1 MRLKTLHTIWL
12 TLLTTLILLVSSVV
26 NSAPLMNLKMMQSN
40 SMLSTDTIANSS
52 DHCGS
57 HNMDMSMS
65 KMDSMAMSH
74 SSASSDM
81 SVGCEETSGMVHNCC
96 TTACSFVFVS
106 LPVPE
111 NKPNQLAYLATISLE
126 TVEPILQGSQDLYRP
141 PIV

>member
-111 NKPNQLAYLATISLE
+111 NQAYPLTFRTTINLE
-126 TVEPILQGSQDLYRP
+126 TTETVVAISRDLYRP